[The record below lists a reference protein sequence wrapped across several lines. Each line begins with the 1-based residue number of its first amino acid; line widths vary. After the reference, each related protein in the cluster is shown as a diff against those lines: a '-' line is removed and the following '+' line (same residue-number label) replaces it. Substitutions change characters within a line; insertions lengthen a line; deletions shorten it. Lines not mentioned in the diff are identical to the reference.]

1 MKSTKCPQ
9 CGLVYWTTAPNCKR
23 CGLPTAD
30 FEGERPAEETH
41 YEAAPEVP
49 YTNYETPYYAP
60 MPARTIG
67 DEVRDDELNG
77 KLKKDTRLF
86 YFIGALQILLWF
98 VVGNLLILDGIANIT
113 LAFVAH
119 KFKSRVAAVILLV
132 LTILSALIAFKMF
145 ASGEVTFNPI
155 AILVL
160 IGRLFASGRIVHSTY
175 MLNKYAPPPVYVAPP
190 PPPSFQNEG
199 APQWAAQGS
208 SNQWQQTY

>member
-9 CGLVYWTTAPNCKR
+9 CGLVYWSTAANCKR

-30 FEGERPAEETH
+30 FEGQSSVEETH

-67 DEVRDDELNG
+67 DEVRDEELMR
-77 KLKKDTRLF
+77 KLKKDARLF
-86 YFIGALQILLWF
+86 YLIGGLQILLWL
-98 VVGNLLILDGIANIT
+98 VVGHLLILDGIANIT
-113 LAFVAH
+113 LAIFAS

-132 LTILSALIAFKMF
+132 LTILSVMMAISMY
-145 ASGEVTFNPI
+145 ASGELRFNPI
-155 AILVL
+155 APLIL
-160 IGRLFASGRIVHSTY
+160 IGRLFASGRIVHSTFT
-175 MLNKYAPPPVYVAPP
+175 LHKYAPPPVFVAPP
-190 PPPSFQNEG
+190 APPSFHNEG
-199 APQWAAQGS
+199 APQWAGQGN

>member
-60 MPARTIG
+60 MPGRTIG
-67 DEVRDDELNG
+67 DDVRDDDLNR
-77 KLKKDTRLF
+77 KLKKDARLF
-86 YFIGALQILLWF
+86 YLIGGLQILLWLA
-98 VVGNLLILDGIANIT
+98 VGHLLILDGIANIT
-113 LAFVAH
+113 LAIFAS
-119 KFKSRVAAVILLV
+119 KFKSRVAAIILLV
-132 LTILSALIAFKMF
+132 LTILSVMMAISMYV
-145 ASGEVTFNPI
+145 SGELRINPLAPLI
-155 AILVL
+155 L

-175 MLNKYAPPPVYVAPP
+175 MLHKHAPPPIYVEPP

-199 APQWAAQGS
+199 APQWAAQSS